1 MSKAGVLQVM
11 QPARTYRKIQ
21 IASVTEILEVKRFRT
36 TTPMGKTQTA
46 QSDWLRLRV
55 RKDV

>member
-1 MSKAGVLQVM
+1 MSNAGDLQVR

-21 IASVTEILEVKRFRT
+21 IVSVTEILEGKRFRT
-36 TTPMGKTQTA
+36 PTPMGKTQTA
-46 QSDWLRLRV
+46 QSDWLRWRV